1 MASFNKVVLL
11 GNLVRDPELRF
22 TQGNDLPVARSA
34 LAVNRRYKDKEEVMF
49 IDIVVF
55 GKTAETLEAYAT
67 KGTPLLVE
75 GRLSQNTWEQEGQK
89 RSKHEII
96 VENFQLLGSRK
107 DREQSSGGSMH
118 NSGNFSSPSDS
129 VDDDDIPF

>member
-22 TQGNDLPVARSA
+22 TQGNDLPVARTA
-34 LAVNRRYKDKEEVMF
+34 LAVNRKYRDKEEVMF

-55 GKTAETLEAYAT
+55 GKMAETLEAYAT
-67 KGTPLLVE
+67 KGSPLLVE
-75 GRLSQNTWEQEGQK
+75 GRLSQNTWEQEGQR

-96 VENFQLLGSRK
+96 VENFQLMGSRR
-107 DREQSSGGSMH
+107 DRAEGGDNMH
-118 NSGNFSSPSDS
+118 NSGNFSSPSDAM
-129 VDDDDIPF
+129 DDDDIPF

>member
-1 MASFNKVVLL
+1 MAAFNKVVLH
-11 GNLVRDPELRF
+11 GILVTDPELRV
-22 TQGNDLPVARSA
+22 TQGNDLPVARTA
-34 LAVNRRYKDKEEVMF
+34 IAVNRKYKDREEVMF

-55 GKTAETLEAYAT
+55 GKLAEVLEAYAT
-67 KGTPLLVE
+67 KGTPLLID

-107 DREQSSGGSMH
+107 DREHDTAANGH
-118 NSGNFSSPSDS
+118 FSPTDTG
-129 VDDDDIPF
+129 DDDDIPF

>member
-22 TQGNDLPVARSA
+22 TQGNDLPVARTS
-34 LAVNRRYKDKEEVMF
+34 LAVNRKYRDKEEVMF

-55 GKTAETLEAYAT
+55 GKMAETLEAYAT
-67 KGTPLLVE
+67 KGSPLLVE
-75 GRLSQNTWEQEGQK
+75 GRLSQNTWEQEGQR

-96 VENFQLLGSRK
+96 VENFQLMGSRR
-107 DREQSSGGSMH
+107 DRAEGGDMH

-129 VDDDDIPF
+129 MDDDDDIPF